1 MTADKF
7 SASSRNASDQRTVLV
22 TGGAGFIGS
31 HVVEALLGRGDRVV
45 VLDNFDPFYDP
56 AIKRANL
63 AGLRGHPGFEL
74 VEGDLLDAR
83 DLDRAFA
90 TAPFDA
96 VIHRAAR
103 AGVRPSI
110 ADPDLYDQ
118 VNVLGTTRL
127 LQRVTRGGAGHL
139 VFASSSS
146 VYGSTTPVPFR
157 EDAAADRPSSPYAA
171 TKRAGE
177 LACYA
182 VHELYGIPVT
192 CLRLFTVYGPRQRPE
207 MAIHRFARLIAAGKT
222 VSVFGDGSARRDFT
236 YVADIVSG
244 ILAAVDRPGG
254 YRVYNLGTTHTTRL
268 DDLVGLIA
276 SILGAPLRMLHEPL
290 QAGDVPI
297 TYADISRAEREL
309 GYQPQTSLEAGVRA
323 FLAWFQE
330 KSLASAA

>member
-1 MTADKF
+1 
-7 SASSRNASDQRTVLV
+7 VLV

-31 HVVEALLGRGDRVV
+31 HVVEALLRRGDRVV

-63 AGLRGHPGFEL
+63 AGLGEEPGFEL
-74 VEGDLLDAR
+74 VEGDLLSDQ

-90 TAPFDA
+90 AAEYDA
-96 VIHRAAR
+96 VVHLAAR

-110 ADPDLYDQ
+110 ADPELYDR

-127 LQRVTRGGAGHL
+127 LQRVASRGAGHL

-146 VYGSTTPVPFR
+146 VYGSTTAVPFS
-157 EDAAADRPSSPYAA
+157 EEVAADRPSSPYAA

-182 VHELYGIPVT
+182 FHELHGIPVT

-207 MAIHRFARLIAAGKT
+207 MAIHRFTRLLAAGKT
-222 VSVFGDGSARRDFT
+222 VPVFGDGSARRDFT
-236 YVADIVSG
+236 YVDDIVAG
-244 ILAAVDRPGG
+244 VLAALDRPGG
-254 YRVYNLGTTHTTRL
+254 YRVYNLGTTQTTRL
-268 DDLVGLIA
+268 DDLVHLIA
-276 SILGAPLRMLHEPL
+276 ATLGTPVRMRHEPL
-290 QAGDVPI
+290 QAGDVLI

-309 GYQPQTSLEAGVRA
+309 DYRPQTSLEAGLRIFV
-323 FLAWFQE
+323 AWFRE
-330 KSLASAA
+330 RSLASAA